1 MTLTLSLLISSL
13 LINVLLILR
22 LMLMKADMKQN
33 KLQYNGALVEKAR
46 LRNIIKTLKIH
57 QN

>member
-1 MTLTLSLLISSL
+1 MNLTLSLLISSL

-22 LMLMKADMKQN
+22 LMLLKADMKQN
-33 KLQYNGALVEKAR
+33 RLQYHGALVEKAR
-46 LRNIIKTLKIH
+46 LRNIIKSYKIH

>member
-1 MTLTLSLLISSL
+1 MTLTLSLLISSM
-13 LINVLLILR
+13 LINVLLVIR
-22 LMLMKADMKQN
+22 LFVLKADMKQN
-33 KLQYNGALVEKAR
+33 KLQYHGALVEKAR